1 MREGKVLHGHG
12 PVHDVTDAEVEAAA
26 ECLRSNIG
34 MLGSGACFVNTSRID
49 AVARGMLRAAR
60 AAAAADA

>member
-1 MREGKVLHGHG
+1 M
-12 PVHDVTDAEVEAAA
+12 TDAEVEAAA
-26 ECLRSNIG
+26 EYLRSNIG